1 MLKSYRFAYVLPLLL
16 ALAHPGGADATPSS
30 SSSSHSSS
38 SHSSSSHSSSSHSS
52 SSRSSS
58 SSFKSGFSSQRS
70 SSSSATPSYAPSKP
84 SGAPAASDSAG
95 GAGRSGG
102 FGSFGRRP
110 AGAAAANDAPDAAP
124 GPGRSS
130 GGFGSFGGGQPVP
143 QKSDSA
149 LSRQLGRKAAEENAL
164 RTLDARRQAQADA
177 ARDTRPVPGYE
188 GSGQGAQRG
197 QGQPAPGYAQPQPQP
212 QAPVVVRQDSGL
224 GQVVA
229 GAVLANAMR
238 GAHAHNNG
246 YPGGYGNGGGRSS
259 HGGGGISFVGLFMT
273 LCVLALLAWGA
284 YFVWRRLRRAREDK
298 KPNYS
303 FREN

>member
-16 ALAHPGGADATPSS
+16 ALAHPGGADASPSS
-30 SSSSHSSS
+30 SSSSHSSP
-38 SHSSSSHSSSSHSS
+38 SHSSSSSS
-52 SSRSSS
+52 SSRASSS

-70 SSSSATPSYAPSKP
+70 SSPATPSYAPSKP
-84 SGAPAASDSAG
+84 SGAPAASSSAG
-95 GAGRSGG
+95 GSARSGG

-110 AGAAAANDAPDAAP
+110 AGAAANDAPDAAP
-124 GPGRSS
+124 APGRSS
-130 GGFGSFGGGQPVP
+130 GGFGSFGGGRPAP

-149 LSRQLGRKAAEENAL
+149 LSRELGRKAAEENAL

-188 GSGQGAQRG
+188 QGARRG
-197 QGQPAPGYAQPQPQP
+197 QDQPVPGYGQPQP

-238 GAHAHNNG
+238 GAHANNNG
-246 YPGGYGNGGGRSS
+246 YPGGYGNTGGHGNAGGRDS

-284 YFVWRRLRRAREDK
+284 YFMWRRLRRAREDR